1 MISGTWKLSGFKWIA
16 PLILL
21 LLLPPSLWSNE
32 AGSGFVDGATKT
44 KRKVDTKRLARICN
58 SVGKP
63 TLAANDRRSHAI
75 LEKLLGVTSELSL
88 STPGSAQNAATC
100 WLLFEDPKKMKA
112 SNSQFLQR
120 YALAVFW
127 FATDGKG
134 HWQVKTDWMSGKDE
148 CSWYG
153 ITCGRSWT
161 GTNLVREIDLG
172 FNDCHGIIPRELA
185 ILTELED
192 VDLHGNEIQG
202 VIPFAVCAAWKKVK
216 YLRLH
221 MNGLFGQLPSD
232 ISKMSSLREISIFG
246 NYFHG
251 AIPKELEKLAKL
263 ERLDLYANNF
273 SGNIPS
279 NLGKMKKLRSLD
291 VHDNDLVGRM
301 PKEIC
306 ENKSIKSLTSDCLGR
321 SPEVTCECCHYCCA
335 GLPDMLC
342 VDMKTKEVIN
352 HIPGGGKSA

>member
-1 MISGTWKLSGFKWIA
+1 MTSRAWKLSGGYWIA

-32 AGSGFVDGATKT
+32 AGSGFVDAATKKKKKIDTT
-44 KRKVDTKRLARICN
+44 KLARICN
-58 SVGKP
+58 SAGKP
-63 TLAANDRRSHAI
+63 AIASNDRRSHAI
-75 LEKLLGVTSELSL
+75 LEKLLGVTSQLSL
-88 STPGSAQNAATC
+88 VTSGSAQHAATC
-100 WLLFEDPKKMKA
+100 WLIFDDPKKIKA

-153 ITCGRSWT
+153 ITCRRSLT
-161 GTNLVREIDLG
+161 GTNRIREIDLG
-172 FNDCHGIIPRELA
+172 FNDCHGLIPREMAL
-185 ILTELED
+185 LTELED

-202 VIPFAVCAAWKKVK
+202 VIPYAVCAAWKKVK

-232 ISKMSSLREISIFG
+232 MSQMSSLQEISLFG

-251 AIPKELEKLAKL
+251 SIPKELEKLSKL

-279 NLGKMKKLRSLD
+279 NLGKLKKLSEFAVL
-291 VHDNDLVGRM
+291 L
-301 PKEIC
+301 K
-306 ENKSIKSLTSDCLGR
+306 CL
-321 SPEVTCECCHYCCA
+321 Y
-335 GLPDMLC
+335 
-342 VDMKTKEVIN
+342 
-352 HIPGGGKSA
+352 